1 MNKCDFCIC
10 KTCAIA
16 YYNGGAPGCGDCWL
30 CEGTP
35 NQHGVTICNEYYNPT
50 PRERKPS
57 PYDAKINDGEESQEK
72 S

>member
-16 YYNGGAPGCGDCWL
+16 YYNGGAEGCGDCWL

-35 NQHGVTICNEYYNPT
+35 NQRGVTMCNEYYNPT
-50 PRERKPS
+50 PKEYKPS
-57 PYDAKINDGEESQEK
+57 PYDKIECENESQEK